1 MAVVLAARAWVPGL
15 FGDDQTVQAMVASAL
30 VVVALQQPL
39 AGVVFV
45 LDGVL
50 LGAGD
55 ARFLVWAQVLALA
68 AFAPAAWWV
77 LRTGGTVTA
86 LWWALTV
93 FMLAR
98 GGAFL
103 WRVRGNAWLVTG
115 ATR

>member
-1 MAVVLAARAWVPGL
+1 VPGL